1 MSKLKVAVIG
11 TGSISDLHLGSYE
24 KNANAELFGVYDVS
38 LERAKD
44 KAQQFG
50 ATKVYESLD
59 ELFSDEAL
67 QAVSI
72 CTWNNTHAPLAIRA
86 LESGLHVLVE
96 KPLAMTYAESL
107 EIQAAAQKAQKVFQ
121 VGYVR
126 RFATNTKV
134 LKQFVDAGRLGEIYY
149 AKATCNRRLGNPGG
163 WFADVEKSGGGPL
176 IDLGVHIIDI
186 CWYLMGKPKVAKVSG
201 NTYKNL
207 GNRSNVK
214 NLSFYKTADYDAS
227 KNSVED
233 LANAIIT
240 FENGAS
246 LMVDVSY
253 TLHATQNELSVKLFG
268 TKGGAEL
275 EPELKIVAEEFD
287 TILNVHPQIDY
298 LTFDFNA
305 AFQSEID
312 SFVNAILENKP
323 SEAPVEDGVEIMKI
337 LEGIYTSAQTG
348 REVYY
353 EFETSK

>member
-11 TGSISDLHLGSYE
+11 TGSISDFHLGAYE
-24 KNANAELFGVYDVS
+24 KNTDAELFGVYDVS
-38 LERAKD
+38 FERAKE

-50 ATKVYESLD
+50 ATNVYESLD
-59 ELFSDEAL
+59 ELFSDEVL

-72 CTWNNTHAPLAIRA
+72 CTWNNTHASLAIRA

-107 EIQAAAQKAQKVFQ
+107 AIQAAAQKAQKVFQ

-149 AKATCNRRLGNPGG
+149 AKATCTRRLGNPGG

-186 CWYLMGKPKVAKVSG
+186 CWYLMGKPKVVKVTG
-201 NTYKNL
+201 NTYNNL

-214 NLSFYKTADYDAS
+214 NLSFYKTADYDAT

-233 LANAIIT
+233 LANAMIT

-253 TLHATQNELSVKLFG
+253 TLHATKNELSVKLFG

-275 EPELKIVAEEFD
+275 EPELKIVTEEFD
-287 TILNVHPQIDY
+287 TILNVHPQIDH

-312 SFVNAILENKP
+312 SFVNAIVKNRP

-348 REVYY
+348 REVFY
-353 EFETSK
+353 ELEATK